1 MNIQHDLQP
10 SDLST
15 AITRLFSLAAQKT
28 LALGQRWQVQDGAPV
43 VTANGKY
50 IGRNWTQWTQGFAYG
65 NAILCF
71 DMTDQRE
78 LLKLGRDNTIA
89 HMAEHVTHIGV
100 HDHGFNNLSTYGQ
113 LRRLALEGRFDA
125 APAELDFYEL
135 ALKASGAVQ
144 SARWTELPSG
154 DGYIYSFNGSHS
166 LFIDTMRT
174 IRICGVAHTLGH
186 ALLAEQD
193 QRINLLGRV
202 LAHARTSARFNI
214 FYGEGRDVYDLPQL
228 RGRTVHEAV
237 FNPASGSFRCPS
249 TQQGYSPFT
258 TWTRGLAWAM
268 LGFAEQLEFIQSL
281 PDSDFGRDGVMEKAE
296 AVTFL
301 QTAAQATCDFYNH
314 QGTAADGICYW
325 DTGAPQLHRLGDWQ
339 SVAADPFNQFEPVDS
354 SASAIAAQGL
364 IRLGR
369 CLPGAAGKTY
379 LQAGLTVARSLL
391 EEPYLS
397 TSAKH
402 EGILLHSIYHRPN
415 GWDYIPA
422 GFTVPCG
429 ESSMWGDYHMLELG
443 LLLQR
448 LAADRY
454 YTFFQATPTAAP
466 GDHRS

>member
-1 MNIQHDLQP
+1 MNIQQDLHP
-10 SDLST
+10 ADLSD
-15 AITRLFSLAAQKT
+15 AISRLFSLAAQKT
-28 LALGQRWQVQDGAPV
+28 LDLGHRWQTQEGAPV

-50 IGRNWTQWTQGFAYG
+50 VGRNWTQWTQGFAYG
-65 NAILCF
+65 NALLCF
-71 DMTDQRE
+71 DITDQSE

-113 LRRLALEGRFDA
+113 LHRLALEGRFEA
-125 APAELDFYEL
+125 SPSEIEFYRI
-135 ALKASGAVQ
+135 ALKASGAIQ
-144 SARWTELPSG
+144 AARWTQLSSSE
-154 DGYIYSFNGSHS
+154 GYIYSFNGSHS

-174 IRICGVAHTLGH
+174 IRICGVAHALGH
-186 ALLAEQD
+186 ALLDEQD
-193 QRINLLGRV
+193 RRINLLGR
-202 LAHARTSARFNI
+202 LLTHARTSARFNI
-214 FYGEGRDVYDLPQL
+214 FYGEGRDAYDLPHL

-281 PDSDFGRDGVMEKAE
+281 PDSHFAHDGVIEKA
-296 AVTFL
+296 AALTLL
-301 QTAAQATCDFYNH
+301 QTTAQATCDFYIQ
-314 QGTAADGICYW
+314 QGTSADGICYW
-325 DTGAPQLHRLGDWQ
+325 DTGAHQLHRLGNWQ
-339 SVAADPFNQFEPVDS
+339 DAPADPFNQFEPVDA

-369 CLPGAAGKTY
+369 CLPDPTGKTY
-379 LQAGLTVARSLL
+379 LQAGLTVARTLL
-391 EEPYLS
+391 HEPYLS
-397 TSAKH
+397 TSLHH

-422 GFTVPCG
+422 GSTVPSG

-443 LLLQR
+443 LLVQR
-448 LAADRY
+448 LANDRY
-454 YTFFQATPTAAP
+454 YTFF
-466 GDHRS
+466 